1 MFLLIFLYIFLVPLF
16 LLIIF
21 VQKKILK
28 IENLKVNQIP
38 SFYTFFLSQKN
49 TPSLKSTFLINFGT
63 VYTLYSFNWNEAR
76 SYLTRLNRPFWT

>member
-1 MFLLIFLYIFLVPLF
+1 MFLLIFLYIFF

-38 SFYTFFLSQKN
+38 SFYTFFLPQKN
-49 TPSLKSTFLINFGT
+49 TPSLKSTFLINFT
-63 VYTLYSFNWNEAR
+63 VRFIHFIVLTRNEAR